1 MTMNDHTANPAQP
14 SPERKTPAPEFSVWR
29 TFRELAI
36 YAALFF
42 VLKTSVLA
50 AYKIP
55 SASME
60 DTLLVGDFLVCNQF
74 IYGARLPFIE
84 YRFPAIREPEPGDIV
99 VFLYPE
105 DSTTRYIKRC
115 IAVGGDIVE
124 VRDKQLFVNGTPF
137 PDPVDSKFVDTLLT
151 GQRRIR
157 PNRDN
162 YGPFVVPEN
171 SFFMMGDNR
180 DKSWDSRFWG
190 PVSKDLVVGKAMMI
204 HWSWDD
210 SRSPSPDVDWQ
221 DPLSVPRLFIHEA
234 VHFFEKVRFDRIFTL
249 I

>member
-1 MTMNDHTANPAQP
+1 MNNKTEIRTQQSQDIP
-14 SPERKTPAPEFSVWR
+14 SPVLEYSSWR
-29 TFRELAI
+29 SLRELVI
-36 YAALFF
+36 YVALFF

-60 DTLLVGDFLVCNQF
+60 DTLLIGDFLVCNQF
-74 IYGARLPFIE
+74 IYGARLPFLE
-84 YRFPAIREPEPGDIV
+84 YRFPALREPESGDIV

-115 IAVGGDIVE
+115 VAVGGDTVE
-124 VRDKQLFVNGTPF
+124 VRNKQLFVNNTQF
-137 PDPVDSKFVDTLLT
+137 PEPDNSKYIDTLRT
-151 GQRRIR
+151 GQSRLRQD
-157 PNRDN
+157 RDN
-162 YGPFVVPEN
+162 FGPFVVPEN

-190 PVSKDLVVGKAMMI
+190 PVSKDLIVGKALMI

-210 SRSPSPDVDWQ
+210 SKSPSPDVNWQ
-221 DPLSVPRLFIHEA
+221 EPLSVPRMFIHEA
-234 VHFFEKVRFDRIFTL
+234 VHFYEKVRFDRLFTIL
-249 I
+249 

>member
-1 MTMNDHTANPAQP
+1 MNDHTAISTQP
-14 SPERKTPAPEFSVWR
+14 LQDRPPSAPEYSTWR
-29 TFRELAI
+29 SLRDLVLYVT
-36 YAALFF
+36 LFF

-84 YRFPAIREPEPGDIV
+84 YRFPSFREPEPGDIV

-115 IAVGGDIVE
+115 IAKGGDTVE
-124 VRDKQLFVNGTPF
+124 VRNKQLFVNSTPF
-137 PDPVDSKFVDTLLT
+137 PNPQDSKFVDTLQN

-157 PNRDN
+157 QDRDN
-162 YGPFVVPEN
+162 YGPYVVPKN
-171 SFFMMGDNR
+171 SYFMMGDNR

-190 PVSKDLVVGKAMMI
+190 PVSKDLIVGKALMI

-210 SRSPSPDVDWQ
+210 SKSPSPDVDWQ
-221 DPLSVPRLFIHEA
+221 DPLSVPRMFIHEA
-234 VHFFEKVRFDRIFTL
+234 VHFYEKVRFDRLFTV

>member
-1 MTMNDHTANPAQP
+1 MTENIETPAHPPQEKQT
-14 SPERKTPAPEFSVWR
+14 SAPEFSTWR
-29 TFRELAI
+29 ALRELTI
-36 YAALFF
+36 YFALFF
-42 VLKTSVLA
+42 LLKTSVLA

-84 YRFPAIREPEPGDIV
+84 YRFPAVREPEPGDIV

-105 DSTTRYIKRC
+105 DQSTRYIKRC
-115 IAVGGDIVE
+115 VAVGGDTVE
-124 VRDKQLFVNGTPF
+124 VRNKQLFVNGTIF
-137 PDPVDSKFVDTLLT
+137 PDPDNSKFVDTLLT

-157 PNRDN
+157 RDRDN
-162 YGPFVVPEN
+162 YGPFIVPED

-190 PVSKDLVVGKAMMI
+190 PVSRDLVVGKAMLI

-210 SRSPSPDVDWQ
+210 SLSPSPDVDWQ

-234 VHFFEKVRFDRIFTL
+234 VHFFEKVRFERLFTL

>member
-1 MTMNDHTANPAQP
+1 MNDQTASPAQP
-14 SPERKTPAPEFSVWR
+14 TQNKPSPAPEFSAWR
-29 TFRELAI
+29 TLKELAI
-36 YAALFF
+36 YITLFL

-84 YRFPAIREPEPGDIV
+84 YRFPAFREPEPGDIV

-105 DSTTRYIKRC
+105 DLTTRYIKRC
-115 IAVGGDIVE
+115 VAVGGDTVE
-124 VRDKQLFVNGTPF
+124 VRGKELFVNGTPF
-137 PDPVDSKFVDTLLT
+137 PNPDHSKFVDTLLT

-157 PNRDN
+157 PDRDN
-162 YGPFVVPEN
+162 YGPFVVPVN

-210 SRSPSPDVDWQ
+210 SLSPSPDVHWQ
-221 DPLSVPRLFIHEA
+221 DPLSVPRMFIHEA
-234 VHFFEKVRFDRIFTL
+234 VHFYEKVRFDRLFTL